1 MKSLEVIIQPRE
13 KDLGGFSVRRILPYA
28 THRMVGPFIFFDHMG
43 PADFPPGEGMTV
55 RPHPHIHLA
64 TVTYLFEGAIQ
75 HRDSL
80 GSVQRIE
87 PGAINW
93 MTAGHGIVH
102 SERSPEDLVRAH
114 SRLNGIQL
122 WVALPE
128 EHEETAPSFVHHAAS
143 SLPEFAES
151 GVRLKLLL
159 GSAFDRTSPVRVH
172 SDMCYLDAH
181 FSRGARLELPAGSR
195 DYAFYVVSGSVRA
208 DDQEV
213 PPFAMGV
220 GVSNGA
226 LEIEALADS
235 RVMIIGGT
243 PLGKRHMYW
252 NFVSSSKEA
261 LERAKAD
268 WARGPG
274 ATERFPLVP
283 GDEVDFI
290 PLPEEPWNPKGT
302 PL

>member
-1 MKSLEVIIQPRE
+1 
-13 KDLGGFSVRRILPYA
+13 
-28 THRMVGPFIFFDHMG
+28 
-43 PADFPPGEGMTV
+43 
-55 RPHPHIHLA
+55 
-64 TVTYLFEGAIQ
+64 
-75 HRDSL
+75 
-80 GSVQRIE
+80 
-87 PGAINW
+87 

-128 EHEETAPSFVHHAAS
+128 EHEETTPSFVHHAAS
-143 SLPEFAES
+143 SLPEFAEG

-159 GSAFDRTSPVRVH
+159 GSAFGRTSPVRVH

-195 DYAFYVVSGSVRA
+195 DYAFYVVSGSVRSGG
-208 DDQEV
+208 QEV
-213 PPFAMGV
+213 LPFAMGV
-220 GVSNGA
+220 GVSSGA
-226 LEIEALADS
+226 VEIEALADS

-268 WARGPG
+268 WARAPG

-283 GDEVDFI
+283 GDEVEFI
-290 PLPEEPWNPKGT
+290 PLPDEPGNPKGT